1 MNANIPGEAPMPS
14 HSRYEQAVVRYARW
28 VVDHRWLTLLLSLLV
43 VGVLAAGA
51 KNLKFSTDY
60 RVYFGPDNPQ
70 LVAFDELQNVYAKND
85 SILMMLEPRDG
96 DALSPRML
104 EAVRELTEEAWKLPY
119 TLRVDSVTNF
129 QHTEAAGDDLRVAP
143 LVGSDEEITPA
154 LAARVRAIATAEPLL
169 LRRLVSPTGHV
180 TAVNIT
186 AQLPPSEQQTQR
198 ELPEAVAAARA
209 LRDAILAKYPE
220 VKAIYMTGSNM
231 MSTAFTEASLG
242 DTKTLVPLMYG
253 VIIVVMALMLRSGWA
268 TAATMLVVI
277 LSAVTAMGAA
287 GWMHILLTPPSAAS
301 PQIIT
306 TLAVADCVH
315 IYLTTFALM
324 RAGRAKV
331 DAIVESLRVNFT
343 AVALTSITT
352 AVGFLSVN
360 FTDSPPLKDLAN
372 ITAIGV
378 MLAWF
383 FSIFTLPALI
393 ALLPARVPAAR
404 GDFEHSRLTRA
415 MDRLADVVLRR
426 RRTAFWSV
434 LVVSGVLTVLA
445 FRNEGNDLF
454 AHYFDER
461 IEYRTDTD
469 HVVDHLTGLY
479 SLEYS
484 LRCGEAECVSSPDYL
499 AKLEAFR
506 LYWQQHPKV
515 LFVGTVSDVFKKL
528 NRSMNGDDP
537 AFYRLPEESAL
548 AAQYLLLYE
557 MSLPFGLDLNN
568 TVNQDKSASRF
579 TVIFR
584 HLKSKE
590 TRAIEEEGRAW
601 LAANAPELETHGVSP
616 AVMFAHISKRNL
628 ESNFISL
635 PISLVIISLLLVPVL
650 RTWRLALAFV
660 VPNLLPLGVGFGL
673 WWLWSGEVNFTQAI
687 VLNMTVGIIV
697 DDTIHFVTKYLRAR
711 REQGLGP
718 EAAIRYSF
726 HNVGGALVVTTLV
739 LTAGFAIL
747 AQSAFLPNSG
757 MAQLAAATIV
767 AALVIDLLLLPPLLL
782 MLDRERQPASSSLEP
797 AHVAAK

>member
-1 MNANIPGEAPMPS
+1 MHAP
-14 HSRYEQAVVRYARW
+14 SRYEQAVVRYARW
-28 VVDHRWLTLLLSLLV
+28 VIGHPWLVLLLTALC
-43 VGVLAAGA
+43 VGALAGGA

-70 LVAFDELQNVYAKND
+70 LLAFDELQNVYAKND

-96 DALSPRML
+96 DAFAPRVL
-104 EAVRELTEEAWKLPY
+104 EATRALTEEAWKLPY

-143 LVGSDEEITPA
+143 LLGSDEAVTPEV
-154 LAARVRAIATAEPLL
+154 AARIRAIATQETLL

-186 AQLPPSEQQTQR
+186 AQLPPYDQQTQR

-209 LRDAILAKYPE
+209 LRERILAEYPE
-220 VKAIYMTGSNM
+220 VREIYMTGSNM
-231 MSTAFTEASLG
+231 MSTAFTEASLH
-242 DTKTLVPLMYG
+242 DTATLVPLMYG

-315 IYLTTFALM
+315 VYLTAFAAM
-324 RAGRAKV
+324 RAGRDKL

-343 AVALTSITT
+343 AVFLTSITT

-372 ITAIGV
+372 ITAMGV

-383 FSIFTLPALI
+383 FAMFTLPALM

-404 GDFEHSRLTRA
+404 GGFEQSRLTRL
-415 MDRLADVVLRR
+415 MDRLAGFVLRHR
-426 RRTAFWSV
+426 RPVFWSV
-434 LVVSGVLTVLA
+434 LLVAGGLTVLA

-454 AHYFDER
+454 AHYFDTR
-461 IEYRTDTD
+461 VKYRTDTD
-469 HVVDHLTGLY
+469 HVVDNLTGLY

-484 LRCGEAECVSSPDYL
+484 LRCGEPECVSRPDYL
-499 AKLEAFR
+499 AKLEAFQQ
-506 LYWQQHPKV
+506 YWGQHPKV
-515 LFVGTVSDVFKKL
+515 LHVGSITDVFKKL

-537 AFYRLPEESAL
+537 AAYRLPEDSAL

-568 TVNQDKSASRF
+568 TINQDKSSTRF
-579 TVIFR
+579 TVIFK

-601 LAANAPELETHGVSP
+601 LAANAPDLETHGVSP

-635 PISLVIISLLLVPVL
+635 PISLAIISLLLVPVL
-650 RTWRLALAFV
+650 RTGRLALAFL
-660 VPNLLPLGVGFGL
+660 VPNLLPLGAGFGL

-697 DDTIHFVTKYLRAR
+697 DDTIHFMTKYLRAR
-711 REQGLGP
+711 REQGLPP

-767 AALVIDLLLLPPLLL
+767 AALIIDLLLLPTLLL
-782 MLDRERQPASSSLEP
+782 KLDRAPLAVSKEIPDAVPVQ
-797 AHVAAK
+797 

>member
-1 MNANIPGEAPMPS
+1 MNAPDPGAAPLHSPS
-14 HSRYEQAVVRYARW
+14 RFEQAVVRYARW
-28 VVDHRWLTLLLSLLV
+28 LIGHPWLVLLLTALFAGAL
-43 VGVLAAGA
+43 GTGA
-51 KNLKFSTDY
+51 KNLQFSTDY

-70 LVAFDELQNVYAKND
+70 LIAFDELQNVYAKND

-96 DALSPRML
+96 DALSPRLL

-143 LVGSDEEITPA
+143 LLATDEPVTPA
-154 LAARVRAIATAEPLL
+154 VAARIRAIATQEPLL

-180 TAVNIT
+180 TAVNVT
-186 AQLPPSEQQTQR
+186 SQLPPSEQQTQR
-198 ELPEAVAAARA
+198 ELPEAVAAARV
-209 LRDAILAKYPE
+209 LRERILAEYPE
-220 VKAIYMTGSNM
+220 VGEIYMTGSNM
-231 MSTAFTEASLG
+231 MSTAFTEASLN
-242 DTKTLVPLMYG
+242 DTATLVPLMYG

-277 LSAVTAMGAA
+277 LSAATAMGAA

-306 TLAVADCVH
+306 TLAVANCVH
-315 IYLTTFALM
+315 VYLTTFALM
-324 RAGRAKV
+324 RAGRLKPE
-331 DAIVESLRVNFT
+331 AIVESLRVNFT
-343 AVALTSITT
+343 PVLLTSVTT
-352 AVGFLSVN
+352 AIGFLAVN

-383 FSIFTLPALI
+383 FAIFTLPALM
-393 ALLPARVPAAR
+393 AVLPARVPAAR
-404 GDFEHSRLTRA
+404 GDFEQSRLTRL
-415 MDRLADVVLRR
+415 MDRLAGFVLRHR
-426 RRTAFWSV
+426 RPVFWSV
-434 LVVSGVLTVLA
+434 LIVAGTLTVLA

-454 AHYFDER
+454 AHYFDTR
-461 IEYRTDTD
+461 VKYRTDTD

-479 SLEYS
+479 SLEFS
-484 LRCGEAECVSSPDYL
+484 LRCGEAECVSQPEYL
-499 AKLEAFR
+499 ARLEAFR
-506 LYWQQHPKV
+506 QYWQQHPKV
-515 LFVGTVSDVFKKL
+515 LYVGSITDVFKKL

-537 AFYRLPEESAL
+537 AFYRLPEESTL

-568 TVNQDKSASRF
+568 TVNQDKSSSRF
-579 TVIFR
+579 TIIFR

-601 LAANAPELETHGVSP
+601 LAANAPGLETHGVSP

-635 PISLVIISLLLVPVL
+635 PISLAIISLLLAPLL
-650 RTWRLALAFV
+650 RTWRLALAFL

-673 WWLWSGEVNFTQAI
+673 WWLWRGEVNFTQAI

-697 DDTIHFVTKYLRAR
+697 DDTIHFMTKYLRAR
-711 REQGLGP
+711 REQQLGP
-718 EAAIRYSF
+718 EDAIRYSF

-739 LTAGFAIL
+739 LTAGFMIL

-767 AALVIDLLLLPPLLL
+767 AALVVDLLLLPTMLLK
-782 MLDRERQPASSSLEP
+782 LDRAAPPVPAALEP
-797 AHVAAK
+797 AHVHAK